1 MKKTIAL
8 IGAFFMGALAFA
20 QVSKND
26 TINKTASRKV
36 MSNDL
41 KNRPPD
47 ADNEV
52 ESDAIKR
59 GYNQKTSSQQ
69 NGYMK
74 ISDQTS
80 QSSKATVIQKG
91 KSSATSM
98 SDETITQKGRE
109 GKMTTTEKQHY
120 TIKMS
125 NADKKVVKDSI
136 SKPTKSSDTFIKIS
150 DVKGE

>member
-41 KNRPPD
+41 KNMPPD

-59 GYNQKTSSQQ
+59 GYNQK
-69 NGYMK
+69 
-74 ISDQTS
+74 
-80 QSSKATVIQKG
+80 
-91 KSSATSM
+91 
-98 SDETITQKGRE
+98 R
-109 GKMTTTEKQHY
+109 
-120 TIKMS
+120 
-125 NADKKVVKDSI
+125 VVNKTDI
-136 SKPTKSSDTFIKIS
+136 
-150 DVKGE
+150 

>member
-1 MKKTIAL
+1 
-8 IGAFFMGALAFA
+8 MGALAFA

-41 KNRPPD
+41 KNMPSD

-52 ESDAIKR
+52 KSDAIKR

-74 ISDQTS
+74 IS
-80 QSSKATVIQKG
+80 
-91 KSSATSM
+91 
-98 SDETITQKGRE
+98 
-109 GKMTTTEKQHY
+109 
-120 TIKMS
+120 IKLL
-125 NADKKVVKDSI
+125 KVVKQQL
-136 SKPTKSSDTFIKIS
+136 SKKANLLLHQCQMKQLLRREERE
-150 DVKGE
+150 K